1 MNDTIGSQDISHPV
15 NIARRPVNY
24 VSTQV
29 NGGGNGNGGNNEA
42 FREHRKLLIYVGDMV
57 QVIDPKSHLMGKFGL
72 VEEICPRNPQYQVI
86 VKIGKIRNPL
96 KFFQLKFCTRIDSV
110 KNNGLYKTSETN
122 VEQILTEGNAS
133 RVSDLI
139 DEISEEDENS
149 GNREGMNEKHGPK
162 L

>member
-1 MNDTIGSQDISHPV
+1 MENNSIDTPNVTRPPMNIP
-15 NIARRPVNY
+15 RRSVNY
-24 VSTQV
+24 VPAQ
-29 NGGGNGNGGNNEA
+29 GNGSNSETLK
-42 FREHRKLLIYVGDMV
+42 EHRKLLIYVGDMV

-72 VEEICPRNPQYQVI
+72 VEEICARNPQYQVI

-96 KFFQLKFCTRIDSV
+96 KFFQLKFCTRIDPI

-122 VEQILTEGNAS
+122 GIQNAGNESDVSAK
-133 RVSDLI
+133 VSDFI

-149 GNREGMNEKHGPK
+149 GNREGMNEKHGLK